1 MSNIDLS
8 KRVTQEDFGALVGI
22 SQPAVSGLL
31 ASGVLQPG
39 GTAAQWLLAYCL
51 RLREQAAGR
60 MGADG
65 GALDL
70 VQERAALAREQR
82 ISQEL
87 KNAVARGEFA
97 PVGVLADVLGLA
109 AGAVV
114 DRFDQLE
121 GALRKACPD
130 ISDDVMGVVLGIVSS
145 ARNEWLRAT
154 ASLVDATLDR
164 MQDEDEAPE
173 PLGAW
178 DAPADD
184 DDDASPL
191 EAA

>member
-31 ASGVLQPG
+31 ASGVLQKD

-60 MGADG
+60 MGAEG

-82 ISQEL
+82 IAYEL

-97 PVGVLADVLGLA
+97 PIGFLSDVLGLA
-109 AGAVV
+109 AGAVA
-114 DRFDQLE
+114 DRFDQIE
-121 GALRKACPD
+121 GALRKACPE
-130 ISDDVMGVVLGIVSS
+130 ISDDVLMTVLGVVSS
-145 ARNEWLRAT
+145 SRNEWLRAT
-154 ASLVDATLDR
+154 AQLVDSTIDR
-164 MQDEDEAPE
+164 MQAEDDATEAAD
-173 PLGAW
+173 AW
-178 DAPADD
+178 DAPAG